1 MTLCRK
7 QSGANKAIRYIQEIG
22 LSAKYAAINGAL
34 SFSHMVQSWQSRKR
48 RSAKNHIQTFRRGQT
63 MKKLEINRKKY
74 GEVKKMDHRQMTQWV
89 NDVFEAGYN
98 MGQLDA
104 EDENN
109 PETIKAQGVIEFLET
124 LQEGKVKGVGGSTLN
139 KLIAY
144 AIGQGYISTSN

>member
-1 MTLCRK
+1 
-7 QSGANKAIRYIQEIG
+7 
-22 LSAKYAAINGAL
+22 
-34 SFSHMVQSWQSRKR
+34 
-48 RSAKNHIQTFRRGQT
+48 

-104 EDENN
+104 DELNN
-109 PETIKAQGVIEFLET
+109 PEIIKAQGVTEFLET

-144 AIGQGYISTSN
+144 AIGQGYICSPGREL